1 MTDTNLLKLMLHHIL
16 NPNEDETLR
25 RQRQLIIEAEMER
38 VSTRTTTYQAVVQV
52 EQVIRLGV
60 GVCGQGD
67 DKRIVESGF
76 EVKSGDQIFVY
87 RRGEA

>member
-76 EVKSGDQIFVY
+76 EVKRGDQIFVY
-87 RRGEA
+87 RGD